1 MNWNSEKAGFS
12 ESVGDS
18 CDGLGKVFKASIL
31 QKSIEHEQFINA
43 RVTTKRYEWSDGKV
57 TGKMLQNTEDTAGK
71 GVCD

>member
-18 CDGLGKVFKASIL
+18 CDGLGKVLKASIL
-31 QKSIEHEQFINA
+31 QKSIEHEQFIKA
-43 RVTTKRYEWSDGKV
+43 RVSSKRYEWRAGKV
-57 TGKMLQNTEDTAGK
+57 TGKMLPNTEDTAGK